1 MTPTRS
7 ARARFPFSLWRN
19 LMWLSSYQRSLKKLS
34 EWDLHPSDIN
44 MIIKECDYST
54 NLLRWESTGSAEYPA
69 TGGSGQW
76 WINQSKVLSLPE
88 LLYWGHDKMTMY
100 ELYRMWLA
108 YPIFPYKRSLWREPV
123 GAGAVLGHM
132 IPRQVFGFRGV
143 WIPASDGKPWT
154 GVECGKKVCIF
165 LMGWIILYALA
176 QPLVSSVSFA
186 ERLRVEIPDVCWA
199 FKRTATMAGSKFCM
213 LPTAATSISRL
224 CRR

>member
-1 MTPTRS
+1 M
-7 ARARFPFSLWRN
+7 
-19 LMWLSSYQRSLKKLS
+19 
-34 EWDLHPSDIN
+34 
-44 MIIKECDYST
+44 
-54 NLLRWESTGSAEYPA
+54 
-69 TGGSGQW
+69 
-76 WINQSKVLSLPE
+76 LPE
-88 LLYWGHDKMTMY
+88 LLFWARDKMNRY

-108 YPIFPYKRSLWREPV
+108 YPIFAYKRSLWREPV

-199 FKRTATMAGSKFCM
+199 FKRTAAMAGTKLCM
-213 LPTAATSISRL
+213 LPTAATTISRL